1 MSNANAHPSPLRRH
15 ALGVLLLLLASCAT
29 GGGMLAGK
37 ADWSTL
43 YRGEGSVDT
52 RVLNESSEAITV
64 RILDETDNVIA
75 QAPLGSHESQTLQLP
90 TGTVRTTVRVMRDG
104 RASYTDPE
112 PRQVEKAGAEWRF
125 SAPSIE

>member
-1 MSNANAHPSPLRRH
+1 MSNANPRPSPLRTH
-15 ALGVLLLLLASCAT
+15 ALAVLLLLLASCAT

-43 YRGEGSVDT
+43 YRGEGSVET

-64 RILDETDNVIA
+64 RILDQTDNVIA
-75 QAPLGSHESQTLQLP
+75 QAPLGAHESQTLELP

-104 RASYTDPE
+104 HASYTDPE
-112 PRQVEKAGAEWRF
+112 PRQVEKAGAQWRF